1 MKYWC
6 SWRGSLL
13 NIILQLQRS
22 HIKIQL
28 HFPSCNPV
36 FNTCFHQERKSIL
49 FCRAFLRLCSVCS
62 KNKVGLQMS
71 SRNSGVYFP
80 RGDENSE
87 YVQPWKGLGTL
98 HIPKKKEAHSC
109 SSSFCPRPRIISC
122 KAPLLGVHTSC
133 FVSYTAWAKSL
144 SWVLITAAHGFFLS
158 ITHLTLPCFGVT
170 WCLCPHPTPQ
180 ERAGSC
186 AEAGMGLAPS
196 WPGFWG
202 FFDWVN
208 EVICWSIFHK
218 SYIFLTQAEDFIYGS
233 VYLLTEPSPI
243 SPKAST
249 NRGSR

>member
-49 FCRAFLRLCSVCS
+49 FCWAFLRLCSVCS

-98 HIPKKKEAHSC
+98 NIPKKK
-109 SSSFCPRPRIISC
+109 R
-122 KAPLLGVHTSC
+122 L
-133 FVSYTAWAKSL
+133 
-144 SWVLITAAHGFFLS
+144 TAAPAASAHDLGSFPAKLLCWVF
-158 ITHLTLPCFGVT
+158 THPALY
-170 WCLCPHPTPQ
+170 PTQPGQ
-180 ERAGSC
+180 NHS
-186 AEAGMGLAPS
+186 AE
-196 WPGFWG
+196 
-202 FFDWVN
+202 
-208 EVICWSIFHK
+208 C
-218 SYIFLTQAEDFIYGS
+218 
-233 VYLLTEPSPI
+233 
-243 SPKAST
+243 
-249 NRGSR
+249 